1 MNPPLDLP
9 EGIFMLKTAPHSWLF
24 PRMAAVV
31 HHGCAG
37 TAAKVII
44 DNVTQTRASEK

>member
-1 MNPPLDLP
+1 
-9 EGIFMLKTAPHSWLF
+9 
-24 PRMAAVV
+24 VV